1 MLSRN
6 QIKEIKS
13 LKQKKFR
20 QKYDKFVVEG
30 HKTSIEFI
38 KSGTYRIEN
47 IFALE
52 SSSGRY
58 QDIIDNQPEL
68 INIVS
73 EKEMSRISLL
83 TTPSDVLL
91 VCKKPRS
98 EVKLPLK
105 ELAYAFYL
113 DDIQDPGNMGT
124 IIRICDWFG
133 MHYLFL
139 SPETVDE
146 YNPKVIQSSRG
157 SLCNV
162 VIIRKSL
169 HEIKDLMSLKII
181 GTDLKGAPI
190 QSYRWSS
197 GSLIILGNEG
207 KGISDSV
214 QSLMD
219 ESIMIKGANH
229 KIAESLNV
237 ASAASIL
244 AYALH
249 KK

>member
-1 MLSRN
+1 VLSRN
-6 QIKEIKS
+6 QIKEIRL

-38 KSGTYRIEN
+38 KSGTYKIEN

-52 SSSGRY
+52 SWSNRNSEITGNRS
-58 QDIIDNQPEL
+58 DLLHII
-68 INIVS
+68 S

-91 VCKKPRS
+91 VCKKRET

-105 ELAYAFYL
+105 VMSSAFYL
-113 DDIQDPGNMGT
+113 DDIQDPGNLGT

-133 MHYLFL
+133 MTHLFL

-157 SLCNV
+157 SICNV
-162 VIIRKSL
+162 SIIRKSL
-169 HEIKDLMSLKII
+169 TEIKDQMSCKVI
-181 GTDLKGAPI
+181 GTDLKGTPL
-190 QSYRWSS
+190 QSYQWSP

-207 KGISDSV
+207 KGMS
-214 QSLMD
+214 
-219 ESIMIKGANH
+219 ESIEPLLDETVMISGANQ

-244 AYALH
+244 AYEVR
-249 KK
+249 KN

>member
-6 QIKEIKS
+6 QIKEIRS

-38 KSGTYRIEN
+38 KSGTFQIEN

-52 SSSGRY
+52 SWSDRY
-58 QDIIDNQPEL
+58 YDILGKRSDLLNTI
-68 INIVS
+68 S
-73 EKEMSRISLL
+73 EKEMARISLL

-91 VCKKPRS
+91 VCKKPEL

-105 ELAYAFYL
+105 ETSFAFYL
-113 DDIQDPGNMGT
+113 DDIQDPGNLGT

-133 MHYLFL
+133 MINLYL

-146 YNPKVIQSSRG
+146 YNPKVIQATRG
-157 SLCNV
+157 SICNV
-162 VIIRKSL
+162 SIIRNDLARLKSL
-169 HEIKDLMSLKII
+169 LSCKII
-181 GTDLKGAPI
+181 GTDLHGIPLKT
-190 QSYRWSS
+190 YHWSP

-207 KGISDSV
+207 KGISDSIQPLLDDKV
-214 QSLMD
+214 LIS
-219 ESIMIKGANH
+219 GANQ

-244 AYALH
+244 AYDVQ
-249 KK
+249 KN